1 MDSIHPIWAQLQT
14 EAAAPPFL
22 LLDAAGFERGHAQLP
37 RSIFTTLECLF
48 AGDLAD
54 ELVDVAPYLG
64 QLASLSAEVKDEV
77 GDLLMRQLAML
88 VLPSSASIDFASLHR
103 HLRKF
108 NVVYGPAGNPLFF
121 RYYDARVLI
130 DVLNVLEPRQRDD
143 FFGPIGSLVMAPQ
156 PAALVRCFR
165 RGAELAVMA

>member
-1 MDSIHPIWAQLQT
+1 MDSIQPIWTQLYT
-14 EAAAPPFL
+14 DEAAPPFL

-37 RSIFTTLECLF
+37 QSIFATLECMF
-48 AGDLAD
+48 TGDLAD

-64 QLASLSAEVKDEV
+64 QLASLSADVKDEV
-77 GDLLMRQLAML
+77 DDLLQRQLAIL
-88 VLPSSASIDFASLHR
+88 VLPSNAGVEFASLHR

-108 NVVYGPAGNPLFF
+108 NVVYGPGGNPLFF

-130 DVLNVLEPRQRDD
+130 DVLNVLEPHQRDA

-156 PAALVRCFR
+156 PDALVRCFR
-165 RGAELAVMA
+165 RGSELAVVA